1 MRYPVLLKSLIIA
14 ALWIN
19 VICQLTSSFYISAID
34 EKYLCKGETVYS
46 SIGIWV
52 NCIGCANLFPEIN
65 VINWFCEDSYT
76 ESFRGNIDIN
86 NIIISKTF
94 AIIGAFAMF
103 RSFLIVNNLKTDK
116 DIETVATFAVAT
128 ISGCIVIFAMSQY
141 TLKPPQTISYGWSG
155 LCMIAFTIISGICTM
170 SSLLVKILS
179 IKINR
184 TNASL
189 YAG

>member
-14 ALWIN
+14 AMGFN
-19 VICQLTSSFYISAID
+19 VICQLTSSFYINATD
-34 EKYLCKGETVYS
+34 EKYLCKGQTVHFN
-46 SIGIWV
+46 IGIWEH
-52 NCIGCANLFPEIN
+52 CIGCDNLFPEIN

-103 RSFLIVNNLKTDK
+103 RSLLLVNDLKTDK
-116 DIETVATFAVAT
+116 DIETVVTFAVAT
-128 ISGCIVIFAMSQY
+128 ISGCIVLFAMSQY
-141 TLKPPQTISYGWSG
+141 TLNAPQTISYGRAG

-184 TNASL
+184 TTASL